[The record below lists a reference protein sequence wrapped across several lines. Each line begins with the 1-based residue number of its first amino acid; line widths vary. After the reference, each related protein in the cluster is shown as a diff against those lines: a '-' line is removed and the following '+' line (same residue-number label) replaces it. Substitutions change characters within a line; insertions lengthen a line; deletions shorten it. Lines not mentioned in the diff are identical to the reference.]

1 MGVML
6 SEDEDIRPIT
16 WETRDEYVD
25 RMLLREICCVGGVW
39 CALGNLVGSPPDK
52 FKEYYRHAY
61 DEYHVW
67 GHELV
72 EGAFTIA
79 LLAAVKDMGGVW
91 WRPDLFERNW
101 SGDDDDDDDDD
112 DKRDDVVLPPACTIA
127 IERSIEEFEAA
138 LACPVARPQLLAKLK
153 GCRAGEAGVLCTC
166 ALFDYPHSSNC

>member
-16 WETRDEYVD
+16 WETREEYVD
-25 RMLLREICCVGGVW
+25 RMLQREIRCVGGVW
-39 CALGNLVGSPPDK
+39 SAHGNLIGSPPDK

-72 EGAFTIA
+72 EGVFTIA

-91 WRPDLFERNW
+91 WRPDLFKRVDL
-101 SGDDDDDDDDD
+101 SDDDDDN
-112 DKRDDVVLPPACTIA
+112 DVLSPAYTIA
-127 IERSIEEFEAA
+127 IESSIEEFGAA
-138 LACPVARPQLLAKLK
+138 LACPVARPQLLARLH
-153 GCRAGEAGVLCTC
+153 AAIDWEAAAALG
-166 ALFDYPHSSNC
+166 ASPLFDYQHSSNC

>member
-1 MGVML
+1 MTHNEPAMGVML

-39 CALGNLVGSPPDK
+39 SALGNLIGSPPDK

-72 EGAFTIA
+72 EGVFTIA
-79 LLAAVKDMGGVW
+79 LLADVKDKGGPW
-91 WRPDLFERNW
+91 WRADLFKRVDL
-101 SGDDDDDDDDD
+101 SDDDEQSISLSSDF
-112 DKRDDVVLPPACTIA
+112 KRSL
-127 IERSIEEFEAA
+127 EHSIEKFKTT
-138 LACPVARPQLLAKLK
+138 LACPLAGPLLLEQM
-153 GCRAGEAGVLCTC
+153 RAAAIISPTTVGGNRA
-166 ALFDYPHSSNC
+166 Y

>member
-1 MGVML
+1 MTHNESAVGVML
-6 SEDEDIRPIT
+6 TEDEDIRPIT

-25 RMLLREICCVGGVW
+25 RMLLREIRCVGGKW
-39 CALGNLVGSPPDK
+39 SALGNLVGSPPDK

-79 LLAAVKDMGGVW
+79 LLADVKDMGGVW

-101 SGDDDDDDDDD
+101 SDDDDDDDDD
-112 DKRDDVVLPPACTIA
+112 NDDVVLSPACTVA
-127 IERSIEEFEAA
+127 LERSIEEFETAF
-138 LACPVARPQLLAKLK
+138 ACPVARPQLLARLNAAVDWELV
-153 GCRAGEAGVLCTC
+153 GRSGDIA
-166 ALFDYPHSSNC
+166 HSSNC